1 MKKLRLIITKKAFEV
16 LNAFLEDNYL
26 ENYIAYNESDLYYK
40 NILNFPDLSMT
51 LKNNVIFFAKEDIN
65 QDDEYVFIDA
75 LKSMKKKNATYYSYI
90 LDTDTN
96 LIKEFSNKNEM
107 VEELPYTELKDLKRI
122 KNIEEI
128 ISDKIV
134 EQEMVM

>member
-1 MKKLRLIITKKAFEV
+1 MHH
-16 LNAFLEDNYL
+16 
-26 ENYIAYNESDLYYK
+26 
-40 NILNFPDLSMT
+40 
-51 LKNNVIFFAKEDIN
+51 
-65 QDDEYVFIDA
+65 
-75 LKSMKKKNATYYSYI
+75 KKKNATYYSYI

-107 VEELPYTELKDLKRI
+107 VEELPFTELKGLKRI

-128 ISDKIV
+128 ISEKIV